1 MDRKKTTRDL
11 IGEYIDIDIDL
22 QMTTENEEQLMLE
35 EKMTSI
41 QGQIGKKVDG
51 IDYFMVELSRREHLI
66 EAEIEAIKIEQTRLR
81 VRKKAVEGMKEY
93 FNKNLLPMIV
103 SELGDENGVYET
115 DTARYKMYETLGPV
129 AIIDSN
135 AIPDEYKLW
144 EHVEK
149 IDKKKARKVI
159 SQGNTIPGFHA
170 ERVKRVRRS

>member
-1 MDRKKTTRDL
+1 
-11 IGEYIDIDIDL
+11 
-22 QMTTENEEQLMLE
+22 
-35 EKMTSI
+35 
-41 QGQIGKKVDG
+41 
-51 IDYFMVELSRREHLI
+51 
-66 EAEIEAIKIEQTRLR
+66 
-81 VRKKAVEGMKEY
+81 MKEY

-129 AIIDSN
+129 AIVN
-135 AIPDEYKLW
+135 HTLIPDEYKLW

-159 SQGNTIPGFHA
+159 SEGSTIPGFHA